1 MLPSNRRQCNTLD
14 HRACPEGRAVTRQY
28 AVSTIGSLFN
38 IAQSPKTAFA
48 FFLAICFP
56 RKKTARRSP
65 AVQLREER
73 PRGRAATA
81 GGGIA
86 IAYLILQIQRPRAL
100 TRLNFPLTFRVFSW
114 RRSYCCR
121 SRRRDTDALFQ
132 KECSDNPN
140 RFRNKTT
147 SRFRLRFSI
156 EGRDPEIE
164 YD

>member
-1 MLPSNRRQCNTLD
+1 LLNLSNLL
-14 HRACPEGRAVTRQY
+14 
-28 AVSTIGSLFN
+28 SLFSSN
-38 IAQSPKTAFA
+38 LFSKKKDRAAFA
-48 FFLAICFP
+48 GGPSQGGNAP
-56 RKKTARRSP
+56 GKGSDS
-65 AVQLREER
+65 
-73 PRGRAATA
+73 
-81 GGGIA
+81 GGGGVA

-100 TRLNFPLTFRVFSW
+100 TRLNFSLTFRVFAW

-147 SRFRLRFSI
+147 SRLRLRFSI
-156 EGRDPEIE
+156 EGGYPEIE